1 MLLKSV
7 SINNFRGFKNLEI
20 KDLKPVS
27 LLIGKNNC
35 GKTSVLEA
43 LFLLIGG
50 NNPML
55 PINIYNMRQMP
66 INSDN
71 DFRYLFNDFDIGN
84 TISISAETTNSKKT
98 SLEISALVGPPK
110 INNFNN
116 GENKEIF
123 MQPSATEIRKNDL
136 MGGLCY
142 KFTKTSGESSVHNF
156 SITSIINAKIV
167 ASYGV
172 AEIHGIYI
180 NSRNMANMATAVGDL
195 IADNAENEIIDVLK
209 EISDIVDIRMTANN
223 IVLVS
228 ISIKGKIKRQPIN
241 VMGDGIIKIVSIL
254 AWLRKVKDGILL
266 IDEIENGLYY
276 SSSSLMLWKAIFN
289 ACRTHNVQIVA
300 TTHSRECIESFYA
313 AYEAIPDKKPSDGIS
328 LIRLDK
334 KNNDTRVVAYN
345 ETNIEIAIEN
355 EMEVR

>member
-20 KDLKPVS
+20 KDFKQAT

-55 PINIYNMRQMP
+55 PINIHKMRQMSF
-66 INSDN
+66 NSDN

-84 TISISAETTNSKKT
+84 TINISAETTNSKKMN
-98 SLEISALVGPPK
+98 LEISSLIGLSE
-110 INNFNN
+110 INNSFNN

-123 MQPSATEIRKNDL
+123 MRPGATEIRKNDL

-156 SITSIINAKIV
+156 SITSTINATIL

-180 NSRNMANMATAVGDL
+180 NSRNMVNMAAAFGDL
-195 IADNAENEIIDVLK
+195 VRDSAENEIIDVLK
-209 EISDIVDIRMTANN
+209 EISDIVDIRMSANN
-223 IVLVS
+223 IVLVG
-228 ISIKGKIKRQPIN
+228 IKGKNERQPIN
-241 VMGDGIIKIVSIL
+241 IVGDGIIKIVSIL
-254 AWLRKVKDGILL
+254 SFLRQVKKGGILL

-276 SSSSLMLWKAIFN
+276 SSSSLMLWKAIFK
-289 ACRTHNVQIVA
+289 ACRTYNVQIVA
-300 TTHSRECIESFYA
+300 TTHSRECIENFYV
-313 AYEAIPDKKPSDGIS
+313 AYKDEKLSDGIS
-328 LIRLDK
+328 LVRLDK
-334 KNNDTRVVAYN
+334 KDNDIRVVSYN
-345 ETNIEIAIEN
+345 EMNIKTAIEYD
-355 EMEVR
+355 MEVR